1 MGFYNMANGDL
12 PYMKSLADQYALS
25 DNYHQFMFGGT
36 GPNSIT
42 TGTAAPLIYSD
53 ANGNPA
59 TPPADQVENPN
70 AYNDKGYYPNNNN
83 WYWNDGFWIG
93 NTGNASNG
101 SYSNCADTTQ
111 PGVAAIMDYLN
122 SLPYK
127 PFNGGN
133 CQPLQGSNSTA
144 SYYYL
149 LNNQLPSYSRN
160 GGGTVTR

>member
-12 PYMKSLADQYALS
+12 PFMKSLADGYALS

-42 TGTAAPLIYSD
+42 TGTAAPLFYSD

-59 TPPADQVENPN
+59 TPPADQIENPN
-70 AYNDKGYYPNNNN
+70 AYNDKGYYPDNNN
-83 WYWNDGFWIG
+83 WYWNDGFWIA

-111 PGVAAIMDYLN
+111 PGVAAIMNYLN

-133 CQPLQGSNSTA
+133 CQPLPGSN
-144 SYYYL
+144 
-149 LNNQLPSYSRN
+149 
-160 GGGTVTR
+160 TRPATTTF